1 MNVLLAYSGGLD
13 TSFLVAWLTREQGH
27 AVTTLS
33 VDCGGWSPAERDE
46 LERRALATGAVAHV
60 FVDGRAEL
68 YARVVRWLIAGN
80 VRRGDVYPLS
90 VGAER
95 GLQAEILAR
104 EALARGFDAVAH
116 GCTAAG
122 NDQVRF
128 EAALA
133 TLAPELAVLAP
144 VRELGLSR
152 DEQRRYLGEQGL
164 ALPPSGGRYSV
175 NAGLW
180 GLTIGGGELA
190 TSWESLPE
198 EAWRWTRGARGSGG
212 FVVSFERGE
221 PVALDGEALAPV
233 ALIERLNEAAGALG
247 AGRGY
252 HLGDTVLGIKGRI
265 AFEAPAAE
273 ILLLAHRELEKL
285 VLTEEQRTTK
295 DQLGDQYGRRL
306 HQGLFHDPLQR
317 DIEALFASSQER
329 VTGRVRVS
337 VRAGA
342 VLVEGV
348 ESPFSLMGAS
358 DARYGE
364 RAATGTDPRAAL
376 GFARILAEPARLHR
390 KAGSSATAAAPAR
403 HQPTHT
409 PPPSQEGDAREKV
422 PGPDRGTRIPEEK
435 KIR

>member
-1 MNVLLAYSGGLD
+1 MKVLLAYSGGLD

-27 AVTTLS
+27 EVTTLS
-33 VDCGGWSPAERDE
+33 IDCGGWSAAERDE
-46 LERRALATGAVAHV
+46 LEQRALATGAVAHV
-60 FVDGRAEL
+60 LVDARAEL
-68 YARVVRWLIAGN
+68 YTRVIRWLIAGN
-80 VRRGDVYPLS
+80 VRRGEVYPLS

-104 EALARGFDAVAH
+104 EALARRFDAVAH

-133 TLAPELAVLAP
+133 TLAPELVVLAP

-152 DEQRRYLGEQGL
+152 DEQRKYLSEQGL

-190 TSWESLPE
+190 TSWEALPE
-198 EAWRWTRGARGSGG
+198 DAWRWTRGARGSGI
-212 FVVSFERGE
+212 FVVTFERGE
-221 PVALDGEALAPV
+221 PVALDGEALPPV
-233 ALIERLNEAAGALG
+233 ELIERLNEGAGALG

-273 ILLLAHRELEKL
+273 LLLLAHRELEKL
-285 VLTEEQRTTK
+285 VLTEEQRLTK

-317 DIEALFASSQER
+317 DIEALFDSSQER
-329 VTGRVRVS
+329 VTGRARVCVRG
-337 VRAGA
+337 GA
-342 VLVEGV
+342 ALVEGV
-348 ESPFSLMGAS
+348 ESPFSLMSAS

-376 GFARILAEPARLHR
+376 GLARILAEPARLHR
-390 KAGSSATAAAPAR
+390 KAGAPQPGTPGSSPAPVHPSSSSSSGRRASQKKEAR
-403 HQPTHT
+403 LEP
-409 PPPSQEGDAREKV
+409 GV
-422 PGPDRGTRIPEEK
+422 PG
-435 KIR
+435 